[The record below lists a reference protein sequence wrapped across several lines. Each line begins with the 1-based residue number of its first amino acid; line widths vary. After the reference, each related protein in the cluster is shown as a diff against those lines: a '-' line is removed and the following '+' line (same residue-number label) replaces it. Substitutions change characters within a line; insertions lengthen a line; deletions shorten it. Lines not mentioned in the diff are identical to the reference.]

1 MPSSYLGNIFFYDS
15 RRHFLPAFIDIYD
28 NHAFKIFGTDNM
40 YQLLLYAREIK
51 PDVMVINLQNQKNPT
66 AVLESIFDK
75 SAAENFPV
83 IALNAP
89 TENFIAH
96 RKVASYLNMPADF
109 PVLTDMLESWTHG
122 NKTHH
127 IMLLDSYSPHSDSLH
142 ERLHHSR
149 YDFFE
154 VHNADAAALYLQ
166 KNQPDTVLVEY
177 SPEFIAARHT
187 LNHQRIFYVDR
198 HDNSAEI
205 EKFLA

>member
-1 MPSSYLGNIFFYDS
+1 MQTSHLGNIFFYDN
-15 RRHFLPAFIDIYD
+15 RRHFLPAFFDIY
-28 NHAFKIFGTDNM
+28 NNNTFKTFGTDNM

-66 AVLESIFDK
+66 AVLENFFSK
-75 SAAENFPV
+75 VAAHFPV
-83 IALNAP
+83 IVLNPP

-96 RKVASYLNMPADF
+96 PEVTRYLNMPADF
-109 PVLTDMLESWTHG
+109 LLLSDMLESFTHG

-127 IMLLDSYSPHSDSLH
+127 IMLLDSYSVHNDALH
-142 ERLHHSR
+142 DRLNNSR
-149 YDFFE
+149 YDYFE

-166 KNQPDTVLVEY
+166 KNKPDVVLIEY

-187 LNHQRIFYVDR
+187 LNHHRIFYVDR

-205 EKFLA
+205 EKILS